1 MASIT
6 DETRRLDQRTDSIL
20 SSFDSRFSSVLAKAQ
35 TRTTL
40 RLRGAL
46 TIEEDGTVKPTGRNL
61 RALRDLPKIFR
72 SNLSAEGYDSLV
84 ASFLKSFN
92 GGLPI
97 MDEILSKVSDAY
109 EVEAPEF
116 TKQDQEFFSE
126 MKGGTALNLEANID
140 LVAQGAR
147 QSTMFAVGGTPF
159 ADLAVELAERL
170 HIALGQANTIASTG
184 ISTFYRVVA
193 ARGYNQI
200 EDQLTKT
207 NRQLEYTYHGPLD
220 KLTRP
225 FCNRLEAQ
233 ARSGR
238 TWNKAQIDAM
248 DNEQIPDVFTTC
260 GGYNCRHQWVVA
272 LEAADAS

>member
-1 MASIT
+1 MPDIL
-6 DETRRLDQRTDSIL
+6 DDLRRLDHRTDSIL
-20 SSFDSRFSSVLAKAQ
+20 SSFDAHFSSVLARAQ

-46 TIEEDGTVKPTGRNL
+46 TIEDDGTVKPTARNL

-84 ASFLKSFN
+84 AGFLKSFN

-97 MDEILSKVSDAY
+97 MDEILTQVSDAY
-109 EVEAPEF
+109 EVEEPEF
-116 TKQDQEFFSE
+116 TKQDKEFFE
-126 MKGGTALNLEANID
+126 ELKGNTALSLEANVD

-147 QSTMFAVGGTPF
+147 ASTMFAVGGTPF
-159 ADLAVELAERL
+159 ADLAVELTERL
-170 HIALGQANTIASTG
+170 HLALGQANTIAATG
-184 ISTFYRVVA
+184 ISTFYRVVG

-200 EDQLTKT
+200 EDQLAK
-207 NRQLEYTYHGPLD
+207 NGKQLEYTYHGPLD

-225 FCNRLEAQ
+225 FCNRLEGQ
-233 ARSGR
+233 ARNGR
-238 TWNKAQIDAM
+238 TWTKTQIDAM
-248 DNEQIPDVFTTC
+248 DNEQLPDVFTTC

-272 LEAADAS
+272 LEGADAS